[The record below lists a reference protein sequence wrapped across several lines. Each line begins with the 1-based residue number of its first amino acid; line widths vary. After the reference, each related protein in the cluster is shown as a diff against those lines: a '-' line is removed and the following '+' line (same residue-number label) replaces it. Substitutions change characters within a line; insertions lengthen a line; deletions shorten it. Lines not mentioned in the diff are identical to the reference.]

1 MQNITFLAG
10 WRGKVDMI
18 YWAGKTKVTTNAFK
32 IYLVTMRKQ
41 TNFPAFGKLGNIK
54 DGGRI
59 GIAAQALGIAEGAM
73 EEAVNF
79 TKSCVQFEQ
88 VQ

>member
-1 MQNITFLAG
+1 
-10 WRGKVDMI
+10 
-18 YWAGKTKVTTNAFK
+18 
-32 IYLVTMRKQ
+32 MRKQ

-59 GIAAQALGIAEGAM
+59 GIAAQALGIADGAM

-79 TKSCVQFEQ
+79 TKSCVQCEQ